1 MSSYALTDAVTMAR
15 RDFKHTLR
23 YPMMLISTVVAPGF
37 LLVMFVTV
45 FGNAMKGALAGTGSA
60 HYVDYITPA
69 ILIQTIAFSAQT
81 TAIMVNTDMTEG
93 VIARFR
99 TMAISRPALMT
110 GTVAGS
116 VLRTLMAIA
125 MLLAIALGLGY
136 RPHGSA
142 LGWIAA
148 LGLVALLTMGFMW
161 LSVGFGLN
169 AKTVAGASSSVVA
182 LEFLPFISGAFVPTD
197 SMPSAVRW
205 IAQNEPFNPIIGSV
219 RGLLGGTAVGHQGW
233 IALAWCVGFLVLG
246 YVWARRL
253 YDREPDR
260 G

>member
-1 MSSYALTDAVTMAR
+1 MSSHAVADAMTMAR

-23 YPMMLISTVVAPGF
+23 YPMMLISTVAAPGF
-37 LLVMFVTV
+37 LLVMFVMI
-45 FGNAMKGALAGTGSA
+45 FGHAMSGALSGTGST

-99 TMAISRPALMT
+99 TMAISRPAVMT

-116 VLRTLMAIA
+116 VLRTLLAIG
-125 MLLAIALGLGY
+125 MLLAVALGLGY

-142 LGWIAA
+142 PGWLAA
-148 LGLVALLTMGFMW
+148 LGLLALLALGFMW
-161 LSVGFGLN
+161 LSVAFGLN

-182 LEFLPFISGAFVPTD
+182 LQFLPFISGAFVPTAT
-197 SMPSAVRW
+197 MPSAVRW
-205 IAQNEPFNPIIGSV
+205 VAANEPFNPIIGGV
-219 RGLLGGTAVGHQGW
+219 RGLLGGTPVGHQGW
-233 IALAWCVGFLVLG
+233 IALSWCLGFLLLG

-253 YDREPDR
+253 YDREPAR
-260 G
+260 